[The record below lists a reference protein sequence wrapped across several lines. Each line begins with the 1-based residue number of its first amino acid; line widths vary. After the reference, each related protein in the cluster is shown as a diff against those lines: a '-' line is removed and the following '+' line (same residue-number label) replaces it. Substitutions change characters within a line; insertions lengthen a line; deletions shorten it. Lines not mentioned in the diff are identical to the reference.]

1 MKSNNN
7 QNTKVLQVGKKI
19 IAVAILSTVL
29 FLTACSGDKKDVKVA
44 EFPAVAVE
52 VQEVASG
59 SDSKFISVSGTLESE
74 KRAVIS
80 TRMMGYITDLK
91 VSTGQ
96 KVRKGQLLVSINN
109 DDLRAKKSQAD
120 AGIMQAQAGYNSAK
134 KDFERFTALF
144 KQQSAS
150 QKELDNVTTQYQMAE
165 AGLNAAKAMRNEVMA
180 QFAYSNITA
189 PFDGTVTETF
199 VKAGTMANPG
209 APLLTIEDGGE
220 LQAVVSISESDIL
233 KIKNGTSA
241 DIKLK
246 SSNEVIKGK
255 VNEISSSSQ
264 GSSGQYSVKLALDA
278 KKDAALSGM
287 FVNVIFP
294 IEKDA
299 NATAST
305 MVVIPKSAVIS
316 QGQLNGVY
324 TVTADNIALL
334 RWLRLGKTY
343 GENIE
348 VLSGLAA
355 GEKYVMTADGKLFN
369 GSKVT
374 LK

>member
-1 MKSNNN
+1 MKSNNK

-19 IAVAILSTVL
+19 IVAATLSTVL
-29 FLTACSGDKKDVKVA
+29 FITACSGDKKEVKVA
-44 EFPAVAVE
+44 EFPAIPVE

-59 SDSKFISVSGTLESE
+59 SDSKFISASGTLESE

-91 VSTGQ
+91 VSTGH
-96 KVRKGQLLVSINN
+96 KVRKGQLLVIINN

-165 AGLNAAKAMRNEVMA
+165 AGLNAAKAMRSEVMA
-180 QFAYSNITA
+180 QFAYANMTA

-209 APLLTIEDGGE
+209 APLLTIEGGGE

-246 SSNEVIKGK
+246 SSKEVIKGK
-255 VNEISSSSQ
+255 VTEISSSSQ
-264 GSSGQYSVKLALDA
+264 GSSGQYAVKLALDS

-287 FVNVIFP
+287 FVNVNFP
-294 IEKDA
+294 IEKDS

-324 TVTADNIALL
+324 TVTSDNIALL

-343 GENIE
+343 GDNIE

-355 GEKYVMTADGKLFN
+355 GEKYVLNADGKLFN

>member
-1 MKSNNN
+1 
-7 QNTKVLQVGKKI
+7 
-19 IAVAILSTVL
+19 
-29 FLTACSGDKKDVKVA
+29 
-44 EFPAVAVE
+44 
-52 VQEVASG
+52 
-59 SDSKFISVSGTLESE
+59 
-74 KRAVIS
+74 
-80 TRMMGYITDLK
+80 MMGYITDLK

-96 KVRKGQLLVSINN
+96 KVRKGQLLVSIND

-165 AGLNAAKAMRNEVMA
+165 AGLNAAKAMRSEVMA
-180 QFAYSNITA
+180 QFAYANMTA

-209 APLLTIEDGGE
+209 APLLTIEGGGE
-220 LQAVVSISESDIL
+220 LQAVVSISETDIL

-255 VNEISSSSQ
+255 VTEISSSSQ
-264 GSSGQYSVKLALDA
+264 GSSGQYAVKLALDS

-287 FVNVIFP
+287 FVNVTFP
-294 IEKDA
+294 IEKDT

-343 GENIE
+343 GDNIE

-355 GEKYVMTADGKLFN
+355 GEKYVVKADGKLFN

>member
-19 IAVAILSTVL
+19 IVAATLSTVL
-29 FLTACSGDKKDVKVA
+29 FLIACSGDKKEVKVA

-59 SDSKFISVSGTLESE
+59 SDSKFISASGTLESE

-80 TRMMGYITDLK
+80 TRMMGYINDLK

-150 QKELDNVTTQYQMAE
+150 QKELDNVTTQFQMAE

-209 APLLTIEDGGE
+209 APLLTIEGGGE

-255 VNEISSSSQ
+255 VTEISSSSQ
-264 GSSGQYSVKLALDA
+264 GSSGQYSVKLALDS

-299 NATAST
+299 SATAST

-334 RWLRLGKTY
+334 RWLRLGRTY
-343 GENIE
+343 GDNIE
-348 VLSGLAA
+348 VLSGLSA
-355 GEKYVMTADGKLFN
+355 GEKYVVTADGKLFN